1 MPEHPWSGTPETAP
15 CAAPP
20 AGSATRVS
28 APERACRRQAPGSW
42 ASPAGLLATA
52 YPIRRPARRHRCWR
66 SPSGRND
73 AKRTRRILDGS
84 PARTAGAG
92 AFEQLPPQPRA
103 RHLFN
108 VPAGFDSVLFSHHVE
123 VLRVPKIVEECRRSE
138 EHTSELQSPCNL
150 VCRLLLE

>member
-1 MPEHPWSGTPETAP
+1 MPLHRRSDTPDTAP

-20 AGSATRVS
+20 DGSAIRAS
-28 APERACRRQAPGSW
+28 APERACRRPAPGSW
-42 ASPAGLLATA
+42 ALPAGLPATA
-52 YPIRRPARRHRCWR
+52 YPIRRLARRHRCWR
-66 SPSGRND
+66 SPSHRND

-108 VPAGFDSVLFSHHVE
+108 MPAGFDPVLFSHHVE
-123 VLRVPKIVEECRRSE
+123 VLGVLKIVMERRVTE
-138 EHTSELQSPCNL
+138 AQHLGGGDL
-150 VCRLLLE
+150 FGR